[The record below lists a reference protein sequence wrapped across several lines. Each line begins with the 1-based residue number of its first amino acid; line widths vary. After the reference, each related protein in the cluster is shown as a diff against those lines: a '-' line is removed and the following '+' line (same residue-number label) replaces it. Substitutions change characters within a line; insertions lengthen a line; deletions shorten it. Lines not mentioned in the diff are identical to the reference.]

1 MSESTTLR
9 RAGRKPAEP
18 SWADLPEK
26 ELLKLR
32 LKDLDLSISG
42 TWLDEC
48 LDVLNAELKARK
60 IQARVHCWISD
71 EWFSPDNTPGIS
83 IPFYLA
89 HPRLMR
95 LEKKMMHSVE
105 GGTRRECLQIM
116 RHEAGHVVQHA
127 YGLHR
132 KKKWQTLFGNS
143 SKRYPTSYRPNPASK
158 DYVQH
163 LRRWYAQAHPDE
175 DFAETFAVWLTPRMN
190 WRKKYAGWPA
200 LKKIEYVD
208 ELMTEIVGEKP
219 HLSKRLKVDPL
230 SKLTMTLGEHYE
242 KKRAYYSVGAPAVF
256 DTQLTQLFR
265 ANARSGNAPSAATFI
280 RGNREHIRNMLN
292 GSHDDYLLT
301 LDAVLDDMIERCR
314 ALKLKA
320 SGSPP
325 KLRTQLANL
334 VTNREVR
341 SLYDSTRRQRF
352 AV

>member
-1 MSESTTLR
+1 MFSKSRINEPGPK
-9 RAGRKPAEP
+9 AGEGDKPKAP
-18 SWADLPEK
+18 SLGAIDIKYPNEAAK
-26 ELLKLR
+26 N
-32 LKDLDLSISG
+32 G
-42 TWLDEC
+42 
-48 LDVLNAELKARK
+48 
-60 IQARVHCWISD
+60 
-71 EWFSPDNTPGIS
+71 
-83 IPFYLA
+83 
-89 HPRLMR
+89 
-95 LEKKMMHSVE
+95 VE
-105 GGTRRECLQIM
+105 GT
-116 RHEAGHVVQHA
+116 V
-127 YGLHR
+127 
-132 KKKWQTLFGNS
+132 
-143 SKRYPTSYRPNPASK
+143 
-158 DYVQH
+158 
-163 LRRWYAQAHPDE
+163 
-175 DFAETFAVWLTPRMN
+175 
-190 WRKKYAGWPA
+190 
-200 LKKIEYVD
+200 
-208 ELMTEIVGEKP
+208 
-219 HLSKRLKVDPL
+219 
-230 SKLTMTLGEHYE
+230 KLTMTLGEHYE